1 MKTKQEIKQYFENGD
16 IPTQEQFWEWQ
27 DSYWH
32 KEESIAQDNISGLK
46 DALNTKLNRPQ
57 GGTGFYIIAQNGD
70 IPGYSK
76 LNLQSYNIPY
86 WNGSSLTSSGI
97 YHSNDKTGLGT
108 QNPSEMLEVAGN
120 IKTSGLIVSNLPAAN
135 LNFSR
140 NLVAKDDGTIGWET
154 KSAFTGSY
162 IPLTG
167 TDPGKPVSGNLEL
180 MTELPEE
187 NNLIYRNNRE
197 TGVRSE
203 IGFFPEGM
211 TLSSAISDQNVVM
224 TRIDLS
230 NDALYV
236 SGHSSQ
242 LAMERERTTLAYYNG
257 RDMKG
262 IVIGSDQEGPVMI
275 SHISSLGRPRGLS
288 SEQYFGDYAEANDYI
303 QKQYVDKKMS
313 YSREE
318 VRTEGTWING
328 KPVYKRTLFFD
339 QIPRNGEI
347 DLAREIPDIETIVS
361 NEMFTEWWAFDTA
374 FAGNQWRTQIFIT
387 VEPKLIKIEFVK
399 DPDYDYSRINSF
411 TITLEYTKKTD

>member
-1 MKTKQEIKQYFENGD
+1 MKTKQEIKLYFENGD

-57 GGTGFYIIAQNGD
+57 AGTGFYIIAHNGD
-70 IPGYSK
+70 ITNYSK

-86 WNGSSLTSSGI
+86 WAGSSFSSSNI
-97 YHSNDKTGLGT
+97 YHSNDKTGIGT
-108 QNPSEMLEVAGN
+108 QMPSEMLEVAGN
-120 IKTSGLIVSNLPAAN
+120 IKTSGLMVSNLPAAN
-135 LNFSR
+135 LSFTR

-154 KSAFTGSY
+154 KSGLSGSY

-167 TDPGKPVSGNLEL
+167 TTPDNPISGNLEL

-197 TGVRSE
+197 TGVRNE

-211 TLSSAISDQNVVM
+211 TLSSINTNQNIVRS
-224 TRIDLS
+224 RIEFS
-230 NDALYV
+230 NDALSLY
-236 SGHSSQ
+236 GPSSQ
-242 LAMERERTTLAYYNG
+242 LSMDQYRTTLAYYAG
-257 RDMKG
+257 RDMKA
-262 IVIGSDQEGPVMI
+262 IILDSDQESPIMI
-275 SHISSLGRPRGLS
+275 SHRSSSKPRGLS
-288 SEQYFGDYAEANDYI
+288 SEQYFGDGAEPNDYI

-318 VRTEGTWING
+318 EKTGGTWING

-339 QIPRNGEI
+339 EIPRSGEI
-347 DLAREIPDIETIVS
+347 DLEREIPEIETIVS
-361 NEMFTEWWAFDTA
+361 NEMFTEWWALDNA
-374 FAGNQWRTQIFIT
+374 FAGNQWRSQIFIT
-387 VEPKLIKIEFVK
+387 VETRLIKIEFIK
-399 DPDYDYSRINSF
+399 EPDYDYSKIDSF
-411 TITLEYTKKTD
+411 TITLEYTKRTD